1 MRASHPKL
9 DPKRTRGFT
18 LLEVMIAM
26 TIVIFALMSLIDLV
40 GNYTGNTAYLQ
51 DKMVAQWVVK
61 NQINQSKLTS
71 NFPATGVTSGESKM
85 AGRTWV
91 WTQTVSETGTKGF
104 RKIDVSVSIKGKKN
118 SVSSLFYYASNVFKP
133 CQWESSRQVSCHKQ
147 RPRTGAQARVPS
159 LEQIG
164 VGGQ

>member
-1 MRASHPKL
+1 MRASHPKRSHH
-9 DPKRTRGFT
+9 KRLGGFT

-51 DKMVAQWVVK
+51 DKMVAQWVAK
-61 NQINQSKLTS
+61 NRINQSKLETD
-71 NFPATGVTSGESKM
+71 FPATGVTSGDSEM

-104 RKIDVSVSIKGKKN
+104 RKVDISVAIKGKKN
-118 SVSSLFYYASNVFKP
+118 SISHLFYYTSNVFKP
-133 CQWESSRQVSCHKQ
+133 CQWQSSRQVSCHKQ
-147 RPRTGAQARVPS
+147 KLRTGEQAGQP
-159 LEQIG
+159 LEQVG
-164 VGGQ
+164 VGG